1 MILKVSRLCRKPF
14 NADRMGTD
22 MKDLLMQV
30 PLFSDLD
37 SKTLKKIAQVVDTL
51 EVPAGNVIFEQ
62 GDVGH
67 EFFFIL
73 EGAVIVEKDGKV
85 VNHLCANDF
94 LGEIALI
101 DKQPRTSTVIAET
114 DVKLLAV
121 GSWYFDKLLE
131 ITPGLWKAIALALC
145 KYVRAK

>member
-1 MILKVSRLCRKPF
+1 
-14 NADRMGTD
+14 MGTD
-22 MKDLLMQV
+22 IKDLLMKV
-30 PLFSDLD
+30 PLFSHLD
-37 SKTLKKIAQVVDTL
+37 SKTIKKIAQVVDTFKI
-51 EVPAGNVIFEQ
+51 PAGNVIFEQ
-62 GDVGH
+62 GDEGY
-67 EFFFIL
+67 ELFFIL
-73 EGAVIVEKDGKV
+73 EGIVIVEKNGKV
-85 VNHLCANDF
+85 INRLGANDF

-101 DKQPRTSTVIAET
+101 DKQPRSAAVIAET

>member
-1 MILKVSRLCRKPF
+1 
-14 NADRMGTD
+14 MGTD
-22 MKDLLMQV
+22 IKDLLMKV

-51 EVPAGNVIFEQ
+51 NVTAGNIIFEQ
-62 GDVGH
+62 GDVGY

-73 EGAVIVEKDGKV
+73 EGVVIVEKDGKV
-85 VNHLCANDF
+85 VNRLCANDF

-101 DKQPRTSTVIAET
+101 DKKPRSATVIAET

-131 ITPGLWKAIALALC
+131 ITPGLWKAIAVALC
-145 KYVRAK
+145 KYVRAE